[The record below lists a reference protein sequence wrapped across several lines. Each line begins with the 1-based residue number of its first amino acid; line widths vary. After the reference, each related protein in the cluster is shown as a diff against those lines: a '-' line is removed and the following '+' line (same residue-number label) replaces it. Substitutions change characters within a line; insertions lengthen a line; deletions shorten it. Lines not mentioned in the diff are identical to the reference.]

1 MDLDARI
8 SRWRAFLHRHHRF
21 LLLILIVLGVISRL
35 ALAAGVTFPGIAD
48 PTHYYTVAENL
59 VDGRGFQVDYIWH
72 YLVPTEQI
80 THAANDYW
88 APLPA
93 LVMAG
98 ALLLGGKSLLA
109 ALIPSILLGLAVVW
123 LTWELAKALSAS
135 GAPLT
140 PQSSSR
146 DRSLDAASKPAQ
158 RSSAN
163 GTGAYYAAGLSLF
176 LPALFFFS
184 LRTDTAIYYAA
195 FANLALLGMV
205 KGMQSPRFFF
215 LAAAGAALAPLCRLD
230 GVLLAVVLVVAVLVS
245 SHRRKWLYLLLALL
259 LYLVILSPWLV
270 DNLTSFGTLLPPGSS
285 RTAFLTDYEELY
297 SYSTELSLPRY
308 LSWGAGNIFW
318 SKARAAL
325 QTPLILGEVLGPL
338 LSILALLGLLIVL
351 ADDSLR
357 RRWRRY
363 LPPLFFLALL
373 FAFYIG
379 IATFPAEHGS
389 FLKSVVALAPFLII
403 MAVAALER
411 LVPSKTAR
419 ILIVLLLAV
428 ILLGGG
434 WRQLVNTTADETARY
449 GQLVEV
455 GEFLRQEG
463 AGPDTVV
470 MTRYPWDVYYAT
482 HLRAIQIPNED
493 LETILAV
500 ARRYGADYLLL
511 PAPREALTAIYAGS
525 ETDPRL
531 QLVLSL
537 PEGEWRLFEIW

>member
-1 MDLDARI
+1 MNLDARI

-21 LLLILIVLGVISRL
+21 LLLILMVLAVISRL

-72 YLVPTEQI
+72 YLVPAESI
-80 THAANDYW
+80 THTAKDYW

-98 ALLLGGKSLLA
+98 ALLLGGKSLLV
-109 ALIPSILLGLAVVW
+109 ALIPSVLLGLAVAW
-123 LTWELAKALSAS
+123 LTRELAKALGAS
-135 GAPLT
+135 EAV
-140 PQSSSR
+140 
-146 DRSLDAASKPAQ
+146 
-158 RSSAN
+158 
-163 GTGAYYAAGLSLF
+163 AYYAAGLSLF

-230 GVLLAVVLVVAVLVS
+230 GVLLAAVLVVAVLVS

-259 LYLVILSPWLV
+259 LYLIILSPWLV

-285 RTAFLTDYEELY
+285 RTAFLTDYEEIY
-297 SYSTELSLPRY
+297 SYSTELSLGRY
-308 LSWGAGNIFW
+308 LSWGGGNIFW
-318 SKARAAL
+318 SKARAVL

-338 LSILALLGLLIVL
+338 LSILAVLGLLVAL
-351 ADDSLR
+351 ADASLR

-363 LPPLFFLALL
+363 LPALL
-373 FAFYIG
+373 FLGLLLAFYMG
-379 IATFPAEHGS
+379 VATFPAEHGS

-411 LVPSKTAR
+411 LVPSKTAC

-428 ILLGGG
+428 VLLGGG
-434 WRQLVNTTADETARY
+434 WRQVINTMADETARY

-463 AGPDTVV
+463 VGPDTVI

-482 HLRAIQIPNED
+482 RLRAIQIPNED

-500 ARRYGADYLLL
+500 AQRYGADYLLL
-511 PAPREALTAIYAGS
+511 PAPRAALTGICAGS
-525 ETDPRL
+525 ESDPRL

-537 PEGEWRLFEIW
+537 PEAEWRLFEIR